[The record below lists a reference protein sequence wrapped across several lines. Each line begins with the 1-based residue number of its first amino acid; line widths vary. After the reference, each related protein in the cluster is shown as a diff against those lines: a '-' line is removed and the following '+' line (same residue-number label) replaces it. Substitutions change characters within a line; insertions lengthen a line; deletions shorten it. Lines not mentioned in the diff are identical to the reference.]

1 MNQIFKE
8 IEDDLKQD
16 RFINFFK
23 KYKFIII
30 IFITLFFLTIVFIV
44 SKNIIFENRAKK
56 YTQEYVV
63 ILSLI
68 NDKKIDDARK
78 RLEILKNSKINL
90 YKVLAISKLLELS
103 KENKN
108 EQISI
113 LDYAINKSNI
123 EKNDKDLFKIKKALL
138 AFDNLDEQQFLNLLN
153 PSDFKNSPWR
163 VLSLEILGDFYI
175 SKGQKIKAKDIYD
188 QAIKIQDIPEIFKKD
203 LEKKIKDIK

>member
-1 MNQIFKE
+1 MNQIFNE
-8 IEDDLKQD
+8 IDEDLKQD

-30 IFITLFFLTIVFIV
+30 IFLSLVLLSIVFVV

-63 ILSLI
+63 ILNLI
-68 NDKKIDDARK
+68 NDKKIDEAKK
-78 RLEILKNSKINL
+78 RLEILKDSKINL

-113 LDYAINKSNI
+113 LDYAIKSNI

-138 AFDNLDEQQFLNLLN
+138 AFDNLNEQQFLNLLN

-175 SKGQKIKAKDIYD
+175 MKGQKIKAKGIYA
-188 QAIKIQDIPEIFKKD
+188 QAIKIEDIPEIFKND
-203 LEKKIKDIK
+203 LEKKIKNIK

>member
-1 MNQIFKE
+1 MNQIFNE

-16 RFINFFK
+16 KFINFYK
-23 KYKFIII
+23 KYKLIII
-30 IFITLFFLTIVFIV
+30 IFLSLIILTIAFIV
-44 SKNIIFENRAKK
+44 GKNIIFENRAKK

-68 NDKKIDDARK
+68 NDKKIAEAK
-78 RLEILKNSKINL
+78 IRLEILKDSKINL

-113 LDYAINKSNI
+113 LDYAIKSNI

-138 AFDNLDEQQFLNLLN
+138 AFDILDELQFLNLLN
-153 PSDFKNSPWR
+153 PGDFKNSPWR
-163 VLSLEILGDFYI
+163 VLSLEVLGDFYL

-188 QAIKIQDIPEIFKKD
+188 QAIKISDIPEIFKKD

>member
-1 MNQIFKE
+1 MNQIFNE
-8 IEDDLKQD
+8 IDEDLKQD

-30 IFITLFFLTIVFIV
+30 IILSLVLLSIVFVV

-68 NDKKIDDARK
+68 NDKKIDEAKK
-78 RLEILKNSKINL
+78 RLEILKDSKINL
-90 YKVLAISKLLELS
+90 YKVLAISKLLELT

-113 LDYAINKSNI
+113 LDYAIKSNI

-153 PSDFKNSPWR
+153 PADFKNSPWR
-163 VLSLEILGDFYI
+163 ALSLEILGDFYL
-175 SKGQKIKAKDIYD
+175 SKGQQIKAKDIYN
-188 QAIKIQDIPEIFKKD
+188 QAFKISDIPEIFKND
-203 LEKKIKDIK
+203 LAKKIKEIK

>member
-1 MNQIFKE
+1 MNQIFNE
-8 IEDDLKQD
+8 IDEDLKQD

-30 IFITLFFLTIVFIV
+30 IFLSLVLLSIVFVV

-63 ILSLI
+63 ILSFI
-68 NDKKIDDARK
+68 NDKKIDEAKK
-78 RLEILKNSKINL
+78 RLEILKDSKINL

-113 LDYAINKSNI
+113 LDYAIKSNI

-138 AFDNLDEQQFLNLLN
+138 AFDNLNEQQFLNLLN

-175 SKGQKIKAKDIYD
+175 MKGQKIKAKGIYA
-188 QAIKIQDIPEIFKKD
+188 QAIKIEDIPEIFKND
-203 LEKKIKDIK
+203 LEKKIKNIK

>member
-1 MNQIFKE
+1 MNQIFNE

-16 RFINFFK
+16 KFINFLK

-30 IFITLFFLTIVFIV
+30 IFIIIFFLIITILV

-68 NDKKIDDARK
+68 NDKKIDEAKK
-78 RLEILKNSKINL
+78 RLEILKDSKINL

-113 LDYAINKSNI
+113 LDYAIKSNI

-138 AFDNLDEQQFLNLLN
+138 AFDNLNEQQFLNLLN
-153 PSDFKNSPWR
+153 PSDFINSPWR

-175 SKGQKIKAKDIYD
+175 MKGQKIKAKGIYA
-188 QAIKIQDIPEIFKKD
+188 QAIKIEDIPEIFKND
-203 LEKKIKDIK
+203 LEKKIKNIK

>member
-1 MNQIFKE
+1 MNQIFNE

-16 RFINFFK
+16 KFLNFLK
-23 KYKFIII
+23 KYKLTII
-30 IFITLFFLTIVFIV
+30 IFFSLIILTIFFIV
-44 SKNIIFENRAKK
+44 GKYIIFENRAKK

-68 NDKKIDDARK
+68 NDKKIVEAK
-78 RLEILKNSKINL
+78 NRLEILKDSKINL
-90 YKVLAISKLLELS
+90 YRVLAISKLLELS

-113 LDYAINKSNI
+113 LDYAIKSNI
-123 EKNDKDLFKIKKALL
+123 EKNDKDLFKIKKTLL
-138 AFDNLDEQQFLNLLN
+138 AFDNLNEEQFLNLLN
-153 PSDFKNSPWR
+153 PGDFKNSPWR
-163 VLSLEILGDFYI
+163 ILSLEILGDFYL

-188 QAIKIQDIPEIFKKD
+188 QAFKISDIPEIFKKD

>member
-1 MNQIFKE
+1 MNQIFNE
-8 IEDDLKQD
+8 IDEDLKQD

-30 IFITLFFLTIVFIV
+30 IFLSLVLLSIVFVV

-56 YTQEYVV
+56 YTQEYVE

-68 NDKKIDDARK
+68 NDKKIDEAKK
-78 RLEILKNSKINL
+78 RLEILKDSKINL
-90 YKVLAISKLLELS
+90 YKVLAISKLLELT

-113 LDYAINKSNI
+113 LDYAIKSNI

-138 AFDNLDEQQFLNLLN
+138 VFDNSDEQQFLNLLN
-153 PSDFKNSPWR
+153 PADFKNSPWR
-163 VLSLEILGDFYI
+163 VLSLEILGDFYL

-188 QAIKIQDIPEIFKKD
+188 QAFKISDIPEIFKKD
-203 LEKKIKDIK
+203 LAKKIKEIK

>member
-1 MNQIFKE
+1 MNQIFNE

-16 RFINFFK
+16 KYISFFK
-23 KYKFIII
+23 KYKLIII
-30 IFITLFFLTIVFIV
+30 ISFSLIILTIVFTV

-56 YTQEYVV
+56 YTQEYVA

-68 NDKKIDDARK
+68 NDKKIVEAKK
-78 RLEILKNSKINL
+78 RLEILKDSKINL

-108 EQISI
+108 EQVSI
-113 LDYAINKSNI
+113 LDYAIKSNI

-138 AFDNLDEQQFLNLLN
+138 TFDNLDEEQFLNLLN
-153 PSDFKNSPWR
+153 ISDFKNSPWR
-163 VLSLEILGDFYI
+163 VLSLEILGDFYL

-188 QAIKIQDIPEIFKKD
+188 QAIRISDIPEILKKD

>member
-1 MNQIFKE
+1 MNQIFNE
-8 IEDDLKQD
+8 IDEDLKQD

-30 IFITLFFLTIVFIV
+30 IFLSLVLLSIFFVV

-68 NDKKIDDARK
+68 NDKKIDEAKK
-78 RLEILKNSKINL
+78 RLEILKDSKINL

-113 LDYAINKSNI
+113 LDYAIKSNI

-138 AFDNLDEQQFLNLLN
+138 AFDNLNEQEFLNLLN
-153 PSDFKNSPWR
+153 PSNFKNSPWR

-175 SKGQKIKAKDIYD
+175 MKGQKIKAKDIYT
-188 QAIKIQDIPEIFKKD
+188 QAIKIEDIPEIFKND
-203 LEKKIKDIK
+203 LEKKIKNIK

>member
-1 MNQIFKE
+1 MNQIFNE
-8 IEDDLKQD
+8 IDEDLKQD

-30 IFITLFFLTIVFIV
+30 IFLSLFVLTIVFAV

-68 NDKKIDDARK
+68 NDKKIDEAKK
-78 RLEILKNSKINL
+78 RLEILKDSKINL
-90 YKVLAISKLLELS
+90 HKVLAISKLLELS

-113 LDYAINKSNI
+113 LDYAIKSNI

-138 AFDNLDEQQFLNLLN
+138 VFDNLDEQQFLNLLN
-153 PSDFKNSPWR
+153 PVDFKNSPWR
-163 VLSLEILGDFYI
+163 VLSLEILGDFYL

-188 QAIKIQDIPEIFKKD
+188 QAFKISDIPEIFKKD
-203 LEKKIKDIK
+203 LEKKIKEIK

>member
-30 IFITLFFLTIVFIV
+30 IFLFLFFLTIVFV
-44 SKNIIFENRAKK
+44 ASKNIIFENRAKK

-68 NDKKIDDARK
+68 NDKKIDDAKK
-78 RLEILKNSKINL
+78 RLEILKDSKINL

-113 LDYAINKSNI
+113 LDYAIKSNI

-153 PSDFKNSPWR
+153 PGDFKNSPWR

>member
-1 MNQIFKE
+1 MNQIFNE
-8 IEDDLKQD
+8 IDEDLKQD

-30 IFITLFFLTIVFIV
+30 IFLSLVLLSIFFVV

-68 NDKKIDDARK
+68 NDKKIDEAKK
-78 RLEILKNSKINL
+78 RLEILKDSKINL

-113 LDYAINKSNI
+113 LDYAIKSNI

-138 AFDNLDEQQFLNLLN
+138 AFDNLNEQQFLNLLN

-163 VLSLEILGDFYI
+163 VLSLEMLGDFYI
-175 SKGQKIKAKDIYD
+175 MKGQKIKAKDIYT
-188 QAIKIQDIPEIFKKD
+188 QAIKIEDIPEIFKND
-203 LEKKIKDIK
+203 LEKKIKNIK

>member
-1 MNQIFKE
+1 MNQIFNE

-16 RFINFFK
+16 KFINFLK

-30 IFITLFFLTIVFIV
+30 IFIIIFFLIITILV

-68 NDKKIDDARK
+68 NDKKIDEAKK
-78 RLEILKNSKINL
+78 RLEILKDSKINL
-90 YKVLAISKLLELS
+90 HKVLAISKLLELS

-113 LDYAINKSNI
+113 LDYAIKSNI

-153 PSDFKNSPWR
+153 PADFKNSPWR
-163 VLSLEILGDFYI
+163 ALSLEILGDFYL
-175 SKGQKIKAKDIYD
+175 SKGQQIKAKDIYN
-188 QAIKIQDIPEIFKKD
+188 QAFKISDIPEIFKND
-203 LEKKIKDIK
+203 LAKKIKEIK